1 MGVHNIDWIKNT
13 SFIKQK
19 KSRKVFLWDRLKG
32 RNVRMH
38 SNFITKL
45 NYSYLIGNSAVNG
58 LQLSQRHHNLCA
70 CCWQALECGL
80 NTMVAEERQRTKL
93 PPGNQR
99 QFTFVRSTKLLRP
112 VHLSC
117 EFICEPHGRWLSL
130 HLNDSWSDSR
140 IWAWGR
146 HICSASFMSH

>member
-1 MGVHNIDWIKNT
+1 
-13 SFIKQK
+13 
-19 KSRKVFLWDRLKG
+19 
-32 RNVRMH
+32 MH

-45 NYSYLIGNSAVNG
+45 NYPYLISNSAFWFAVSLGLAKGLDFYAIPSESLHTFHSKVNG

-80 NTMVAEERQRTKL
+80 NTLVAEERQRTKL